1 MKKNLYI
8 ILISVFVFAYYGT
21 IIPQAP
27 KPKGLW
33 KFNDVNNLYKAE
45 IGNQLE
51 LLGSISLTDGPVE
64 GSNAVRIGKGN
75 YFKMIHG
82 MPPNGGGILVNEY
95 SLQIDFRIKDL
106 KEWRSLFQTSPNNS
120 NDGECFINLSGYIG
134 VQATGYSTFAVKP
147 NEWYRLVISIKNGS
161 HYKYY
166 LDGHLIANGFYQSK
180 DGRFALDSSLLLFA
194 DNDGEDGEIDCA
206 GVAIW
211 DYALDIN
218 EVKSLGDYGHAPKQL
233 ILVPYL
239 QSPSSSSIYI
249 SWHDS
254 LSSGTKAEFGISPA
268 LGQSVSGSSESISS
282 KYIWHTVK
290 LTNLLP
296 DTEYFYRVSSGSGI
310 SELYSFRTQPAAGYK
325 GKIRFLMLSDTH
337 ADDTTMTAKI
347 IKDAKKK
354 IQQLYGEDF
363 QNKFNLVLHS
373 GDLVVASSDITQWT
387 EQYFAPLSHISPYI
401 PFMTV
406 PGNHESEDIT
416 YYKYMKY
423 EEASAYPI
431 TDPLSERFW
440 SLNIA
445 NTAIIGLNSNLTN
458 SRSAHQL
465 SWLDQKLKEIEGN
478 TAIDFV
484 LLIVHHLPY
493 SELWGEGMSD
503 FGSAYVRNQVTPIL
517 KKYSK
522 VVQLSY
528 GHTHGFERGTIESE
542 SVNPRNDFRI
552 ICGGGS
558 GGPIDYWGEFKNF
571 DYPFIHIS
579 LDHYLYQ
586 IIEIDTYEK
595 TFESFMY
602 SLGNLKKRRD
612 SELMDSWYIKVNQP
626 APSIWVVDPP
636 VFGLNKISFSSSPL
650 SVDSMMSVRV
660 HIAEDANFNKTFI
673 DTMIHWKNVYG
684 VDASYDPVN
693 ISNGIDLAN
702 LSFSNSRFVNE
713 KYYYYRIKVRDHN
726 LKWSNW
732 SNTVEFSL
740 PHDTVD
746 NSLITNYDLLQNFP
760 NPFNSET
767 KIIYQI
773 PQSSFVSLKVY
784 DILGNEIA
792 TLVNQEKRTGR
803 YEAVLNSKYL
813 SSGVY
818 FYKILVGSYSQTK
831 KFIIVK

>member
-1 MKKNLYI
+1 MKKNTYI
-8 ILISVFVFAYYGT
+8 FFISLF
-21 IIPQAP
+21 IIIFQVKVLSQSPP
-27 KPKGLW
+27 PKGLW
-33 KFNDVNNLYKAE
+33 KFNDISNLNKAE

-51 LLGSISLTDGPVE
+51 LVGTVSITTGPVE
-64 GSNAVRIGKGN
+64 GKSAVKIGRGSH
-75 YFKMIHG
+75 FKMKHG
-82 MPPNGGGILVNEY
+82 ISPNGGGALVNEY
-95 SLQIDFRIKDL
+95 TLQIDFRIPDR
-106 KEWRSLFQTSPNNS
+106 KEWRCLFQTSPTNS

-147 NEWYRLVISIKNGS
+147 NEWYRLVISVKNGS
-161 HYKYY
+161 HYRYY
-166 LDGHLIANGFYQSK
+166 LDGHLVANGFYQSN
-180 DGRFALDSSLLLFA
+180 DGRFALDNTLLLFA
-194 DNDGEDGEIDCA
+194 DNDGEDGEIDCTEI
-206 GVAIW
+206 AIW

-218 EVKSLGDYGHAPKQL
+218 EVQSLGNYGHTPKQL

-239 QSPSSSSIYI
+239 QTPKSNSIYI

-254 LSSGTKAEFGISPA
+254 LSTNTKVDYGTSPS
-268 LGQSVSGSSESISS
+268 LGQSVIGSSESFSDN
-282 KYIWHTVK
+282 YIWHTVK
-290 LTNLLP
+290 LTNLQP

-310 SELYSFRTQPAAGYK
+310 SKQYSFRTQPAAGYK

-337 ADDTTMTAKI
+337 ADDTTMTVKI
-347 IKDAKKK
+347 INEAKSKM
-354 IQQLYGEDF
+354 QQLYGNDF

-373 GDLVVASSDITQWT
+373 GDLVISSSDITQWT
-387 EQYFAPLSHISPYI
+387 EQYFAPLSHLSPYI
-401 PFMTV
+401 PVMSV
-406 PGNHESEDIT
+406 PGNHEGEDIT

-423 EEASAYPI
+423 DDVSAYPA

-440 SLNIA
+440 SFNIA

-465 SWLDQKLKEIEGN
+465 SWLDQKLKEIEDDPI
-478 TAIDFV
+478 IDFV
-484 LLIVHHLPY
+484 ILIVHHLPV
-493 SELWGEGMSD
+493 SELWGEGMTD
-503 FGSAYVRNQVTPIL
+503 QGSVYVRNQLIPIL

-542 SVNPRNDFRI
+542 SKNPRNDFRI
-552 ICGGGS
+552 ICGGGG

-579 LDHYLYQ
+579 LDHYFYQ
-586 IIEIDTYEK
+586 IIEIDTDKK
-595 TFESFMY
+595 TFESFVY
-602 SLGNLKKRRD
+602 SLGNLKKNRD

-626 APSIWVVDPP
+626 APSSPIVNPP
-636 VFGLNKISFSSSPL
+636 IFGLNKITFSSSQI
-650 SVDSMMSVRV
+650 SVDSLMSVKV
-660 HIAEDANFNKTFI
+660 QIADDVNFNKTFI
-673 DTMIHWKNVYG
+673 DTMIHWKNIYG

-693 ISNGIDLAN
+693 TNKEIDLAN
-702 LSFSNSRFVNE
+702 LSFSKSHFVNE
-713 KYYYYRIKVRDHN
+713 KYYYYRIKFRDHN

-740 PHDTVD
+740 PHNTD
-746 NSLITNYDLLQNFP
+746 NNSIITNYDLLQNFP

-773 PQSSFVSLKVY
+773 PQSSFVSLKIY

-792 TLVNQEKRTGR
+792 TLVNQEKRAGR
-803 YEAVLNSKYL
+803 YEAVLNSKSL

-818 FYKILVGSYSQTK
+818 FYKLLAGSYSQTK
-831 KFIIVK
+831 KFIMVK